1 MCFLK
6 DFSIATVIFVLAS
19 LAAAGDI
26 STFNAKPA
34 TDEIASGWQ
43 KNKFLA
49 QGQTE
54 LVPDDKGGQA
64 LKLVNDTKTNQK
76 VMQVFARNNLPVTP
90 GEKIKIS
97 FRMKGKGGYTF
108 GFYCFTKKAGPYV
121 GCQAKELISGYQ
133 NLDSSGWT
141 NGAFEFAV
149 PAEKINGF
157 DVDIVRMFFSIG
169 TGEITIDD
177 VEFTRMKPEIKSDSV
192 LKNDNAEITFA
203 SAQDGFSCLKI
214 ADSKGKTRFV
224 FPELS
229 AQNNG
234 LWRLNFVKPGQPDKI
249 TLTNLS
255 LATAAKSTEKL
266 ADGAEQ
272 LTFTWKNMTL
282 AEAQNAVDVTV
293 SVLLKPDG
301 ESEWRIDARNKSSQY
316 GLYDVEFPVFL
327 TVAAPGTADVV
338 FPGGVLGGI
347 LREKNRNPGRFVYPV
362 ESWPLHFMSFVIG
375 DKGLYIGV
383 HDPQQ
388 RPSEANLSNGQ
399 DLVFRQFPDNM
410 GEPGTGYK
418 SDFPVVVKLHDGDW
432 WKAAKIY
439 RQWVTTLPRLYNKPL
454 NERNLPK
461 AFLEAGIW
469 MNMWQSPKA
478 VAEIVVNM
486 EKYFGVDAGV
496 FWCEWGQHVF
506 DHNLPEFFPFR
517 PNMVESVKKMED
529 NGTAVM
535 PYTNARVWGQDNKE
549 FSSTAVQDGLV
560 RDYSGKLK
568 IETFG
573 AKLGVMCPA
582 YPMWREKILE
592 INRKLINEASVNTV
606 YWDQVGAAV
615 PLHCFAKNHV
625 HPAGWNHWVSDYNSL
640 LAQTRKDII
649 GSKQVALTTESGP
662 DAFDFDGMLNCWW
675 NNAFNSQ
682 NAIPLTAAVLSDRVR
697 YFSTSPDKIQ
707 TFQAYVMIHGRFFLW
722 GMPSP
727 VHHRESEKNSFP
739 CSDVERSKAHETLK
753 QMVRC
758 RLAAKKFMIYG
769 ELMGELKPSNSL
781 PSVSAEFDCIKVK
794 DTVTFPAVRASLWK
808 HADGDLGIAMIN
820 FSGSAQTFSF
830 KLDTAQYSDL
840 KPDKWQVVELIP
852 NGEKNVGES
861 GREVFCSERIEPY
874 SAKFLALRN
883 SK

>member
-1 MCFLK
+1 MRLLK
-6 DFSIATVIFVLAS
+6 FFSIIIAVITMTGIAS
-19 LAAAGDI
+19 AGDI
-26 STFNAKPA
+26 STFDGKPGA
-34 TDEIASGWQ
+34 DEIANGWQ
-43 KNKFLA
+43 KNKFLG
-49 QGQTE
+49 QGQIE
-54 LVPDDKGGQA
+54 LVPDEKGGLA
-64 LKLVNDTKTNQK
+64 LKLTNDMNVTKK
-76 VMQVFARNNLPVTP
+76 VMQVYARTNFPVTP

-97 FRMKGKGGYTF
+97 LRLKGKGGYTA
-108 GFYCFTKKAGPYV
+108 GLYCYTKKSGPYI
-121 GCQAKELISGYQ
+121 GCQVKELFPGYL
-133 NLDSSGWT
+133 NLDAAGWE
-141 NGAFEFAV
+141 NQSFEFTV

-177 VEFTRMKPEIKSDSV
+177 VEFTRMKPEIKADSV

-203 SAQDGFSCLKI
+203 SAKDGFSCLKI
-214 ADSKGKTRFV
+214 ADGKNKTRFV

-255 LATAAKSTEKL
+255 PATAAKSAEKL
-266 ADGAEQ
+266 SDGAEQ
-272 LTFTWKNMTL
+272 LTFIWQNMPL
-282 AEAQNAVDVTV
+282 AEEQNAVDVTV

-301 ESEWRIDARNKSSQY
+301 ESQWRINAQNKSSQY

-327 TVAAPGTADVV
+327 TLAAPGTADVV

-347 LREKNRNPGRFVYPV
+347 LREKNRSPGRFVYPI
-362 ESWPLHFMSFVIG
+362 ESWPMHFLSFVIE
-375 DKGLYIGV
+375 DKGIYIGV
-383 HDPQQ
+383 HDPLQ
-388 RPSEANLSNGQ
+388 RPGEAILSSGQ
-399 DLVFRQFPDNM
+399 DLVIRQFPDNT
-410 GEPGTGYK
+410 GAPGTGYK

-454 NERNLPK
+454 NERNLPP
-461 AFLEAGIW
+461 AFMEAGIW
-469 MNMWQSPKA
+469 MNMWQSPRG

-486 EKYFGVDAGV
+486 EKYFGVSAGV

-506 DHNLPEFFPFR
+506 DRNLPEFFPFR
-517 PNMVESVKKMED
+517 PDMIESVKKMED
-529 NGTAVM
+529 SGTAVM

-549 FSSTAVQDGLV
+549 FASTAVQEGLV

-582 YPMWREKILE
+582 YPMWREKVLE
-592 INRKLINEASVNTV
+592 INRKLINEANVNTV

-615 PLHCFAKNHV
+615 PLHCFAKNHT

-707 TFQAYVMIHGRFFLW
+707 TLQAYVMIHGRFFLW

-727 VHHRESEKNSFP
+727 VHHRESEINKFP
-739 CSDVERSKAHETLK
+739 CSDAERAKAHDILK

-758 RLAAKKFMIYG
+758 RLAAKKFMVYG
-769 ELMGELKPSNSL
+769 ELMDELKPSNSL
-781 PSVSAEFDCIKVK
+781 PSVSAVFDCITVK
-794 DTVTFPAVRASLWK
+794 DTVTFPAVRASVWK

-830 KLDTAQYSDL
+830 KLDTAQYSGL
-840 KPDKWQVVELIP
+840 KSDKWQVAELTP
-852 NGEKNVGES
+852 AGEKIIGES
-861 GREVFCSERIEPY
+861 GNEVSCSEQIEPY
-874 SAKFLALRN
+874 SAKFLALR
-883 SK
+883 KTK